1 MLART
6 FRGGYAAVLELV
18 RPLPRV
24 GNCVLYGNGSVISA
38 SANAGRQGWRDRQRA
53 AVSGRDSVIL
63 KYKRLMSMLLC
74 AERSGHFF

>member
-6 FRGGYAAVLELV
+6 FRGGYAAVLEFV

-24 GNCVLYGNGSVISA
+24 GDCVLYGNGGVIS
-38 SANAGRQGWRDRQRA
+38 SRANTGRQGWRDRQRA

-63 KYKRLMSMLLC
+63 EHKRLMTMLLC
-74 AERSGHFF
+74 AERSGHFL